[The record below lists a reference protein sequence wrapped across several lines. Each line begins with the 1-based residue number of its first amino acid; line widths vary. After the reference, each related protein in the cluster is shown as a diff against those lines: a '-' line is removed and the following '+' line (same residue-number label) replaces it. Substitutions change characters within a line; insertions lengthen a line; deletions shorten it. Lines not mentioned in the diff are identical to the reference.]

1 VALRVGGIMRV
12 LHIVEATS
20 AGVGKHVLG
29 LCEGLAKRGVE
40 VHLIYSPLRM
50 DSLFQ
55 TGMERLR
62 EAGVKLSSFPM
73 RREPHISDVG
83 ALRYLRTYVIRHG
96 PFVLIHAH
104 SSKAGGLA
112 RLLRILGGPP
122 VVYTPHAFA
131 TLSKNFG
138 RLAYVTYE
146 VAERFL
152 ANFTSVLIAGSA
164 YEAKEAKRLGYQK
177 LAIVHQGIDLA
188 ELPLGSRDEIRQEWG
203 IAPDAIVIG
212 FVGRLAPQKAPWVL
226 VDAFQRVFAEYPAA
240 LLVMVGDGPLKGKLL
255 EMIQQKGL
263 LGRVLLPG
271 FMEGRR
277 AMRGFDAFALASE
290 YESFGYVLVEAMAE
304 GLPIVTTKVGI
315 AEEIL
320 TEGENGFLVPTGD
333 VEAFARAFD
342 RLISDV
348 ALRRRMGEANR
359 VRVQRFS
366 LDTMVEAIL
375 RIYEEVAKGA
385 P

>member
-1 VALRVGGIMRV
+1 
-12 LHIVEATS
+12 
-20 AGVGKHVLG
+20 
-29 LCEGLAKRGVE
+29 
-40 VHLIYSPLRM
+40 M

-83 ALRYLRTYVIRHG
+83 ALLYLRSYVIRHG
-96 PFVLIHAH
+96 PFMLIHAH

-122 VVYTPHAFA
+122 VVYTPHTFA

-138 RLAYVTYE
+138 KLAYLTYE

-152 ANFTSVLIAGSA
+152 ANFTSALIALST

-177 LAIVHQGIDLA
+177 LAIVHNGIDLA
-188 ELPLGSRDEIRQEWG
+188 ELPLGSRDGVRQEWG

-226 VDAFQRVFAEYPAA
+226 VDAFQRVSAKYPAA
-240 LLVMVGDGPLKGKLL
+240 LLVMVGDGPLRAKLL

-277 AMRGFDAFALASE
+277 AMRGFDIFALASE

-315 AEEIL
+315 AEEIV
-320 TEGENGFLVPTGD
+320 TEGENGFSVPTGD

-342 RLISDV
+342 RLISNV
-348 ALRRRMGEANR
+348 TLRRRMGEANR
-359 VRVQRFS
+359 VRVQRLS
-366 LDTMVEAIL
+366 VDTMIEAIL
-375 RIYEEVAKGA
+375 RIYEEVAKGV

>member
-1 VALRVGGIMRV
+1 
-12 LHIVEATS
+12 
-20 AGVGKHVLG
+20 
-29 LCEGLAKRGVE
+29 
-40 VHLIYSPLRM
+40 
-50 DSLFQ
+50 
-55 TGMERLR
+55 
-62 EAGVKLSSFPM
+62 
-73 RREPHISDVG
+73 
-83 ALRYLRTYVIRHG
+83 
-96 PFVLIHAH
+96 
-104 SSKAGGLA
+104 
-112 RLLRILGGPP
+112 
-122 VVYTPHAFA
+122 VVYTPNAFV
-131 TLSKNFG
+131 TLSKNFR
-138 RLAYVTYE
+138 RLAYLTYE

-152 ANFTSVLIAGSA
+152 ANFTSVLIAVSA
-164 YEAKEAKRLGYQK
+164 DEAREAKRLGYQK
-177 LAIVHQGIDLA
+177 LAIVHNGIDLA

-226 VDAFQRVFAEYPAA
+226 VDAFQRVSAKYPAA

-277 AMRGFDAFALASE
+277 AMRGFDVFALASE
-290 YESFGYVLVEAMAE
+290 YESFPYVLLEAMAE

-315 AEEIL
+315 AEEIV

-359 VRVQRFS
+359 VRVQRLS
-366 LDTMVEAIL
+366 VDTMIEAIL

>member
-1 VALRVGGIMRV
+1 MALEAGGIMRV
-12 LHIVEATS
+12 LHILEATS
-20 AGVGKHVLG
+20 GGAAKHVLD

-50 DSLFQ
+50 DGLFQ

-138 RLAYVTYE
+138 RLAYLTYE

-226 VDAFQRVFAEYPAA
+226 VDAFQRVSAKYPAA

-277 AMRGFDAFALASE
+277 AMRGFDIFVLASE

-304 GLPIVTTKVGI
+304 GLPIVTTKVGV
-315 AEEIL
+315 AEEIV

-366 LDTMVEAIL
+366 VDTMVEAIL